1 MEHDQEVEE
10 TENVV
15 QVSNICITALTR
27 REPNA
32 LAPQRPQQS
41 LTQLLFRFTLELK
54 AGKLTS
60 VVTGV
65 VLIAC

>member
-10 TENVV
+10 TENTV

-32 LAPQRPQQS
+32 LAP
-41 LTQLLFRFTLELK
+41 
-54 AGKLTS
+54 
-60 VVTGV
+60 
-65 VLIAC
+65 